1 MKILMSAF
9 ACCPGKGSE
18 EGVGW
23 NWAVQAARQGHEVSV
38 LTQVCDRAAIMAELA
53 KGELPEGLKFDF
65 LMPPWLAA
73 PRKISQKLGMGGMSD
88 HLTHLAWQ
96 FAVLGHV
103 RKHYRMADFD
113 IVHHITYGGI
123 RHPTLLG
130 RLALPLVLG
139 PLGGG
144 ERAPYRLR
152 KSFHWRGWLYDLLR
166 DLHTW
171 SLKFDP
177 VTRLACADALAIYVE
192 TPQSKTALP
201 RRHHHK
207 MSVHTE
213 IGTHQPASQQPSPPR
228 RAEGPLRLIY
238 AGRFL
243 YWKGMNMGLRAVAE
257 ARARGVDVRLTMVGS
272 GPDEGEWRRL
282 AGELGLEDAVDWRG
296 WVPQSELIDLYRSH
310 DALLF
315 PSLHDSS
322 GNVVLEAFVNGVP
335 VICLGLGGPAEMTNA
350 SCGIVVPVEARSA
363 EDCVSGLAKA
373 IEDLNASADLRERLS
388 QGARAQAHRYR
399 WASVVRSLYSD
410 VEHRLRGVAPAPN
423 RLPQP
428 LRLEQ

>member
-23 NWAVQAARQGHEVSV
+23 NWAVQAASQGHEVAV
-38 LTQVCDRAAIMAELA
+38 LTQTCDRRAIEAEIA
-53 KGELPEGLKFDF
+53 KGQLPEGLSFDF
-65 LMPPWLAA
+65 LMPAWPAA
-73 PRKISQKLGMGGMSD
+73 LRKVSLKLGMGGMSD

-96 FAVLGHV
+96 FAVPGHV
-103 RKHYRMADFD
+103 RKHYRQADFD

-152 KSFHWRGWLYDLLR
+152 RSYHWRGWLYDLLR
-166 DLHTW
+166 DIHTW
-171 SLKFDP
+171 SLKLDP
-177 VTRLACADALAIYVE
+177 ITRLACADAPAIYVE
-192 TPQSKTALP
+192 TPQSKSALP

-207 MSVHTE
+207 ISVHTE
-213 IGTHQPASQQPSPPR
+213 IGTHQLNSPPPSPPR
-228 RAEGPLRLIY
+228 RAGGPLRLIY

-272 GPDEGEWRRL
+272 GPDEGAWRRL
-282 AGELGLEDAVDWRG
+282 AGELGLGDTVDWRG
-296 WVPQSELIDLYRSH
+296 WVPQSELIELYRSH

-322 GNVVLEAFVNGVP
+322 GNVVLEAFVNAVP
-335 VICLGLGGPAEMTNA
+335 VICLDLGGPAEMTDA
-350 SCGIVVPVEARSA
+350 SCGMVVPVEGRSV
-363 EDCVSGLAKA
+363 EDCVGGLAGA
-373 IEDLNASADLRERLS
+373 IEAMNASADFRERLS
-388 QGARAQAHRYR
+388 RGAHAQARRYR
-399 WASVVRSLYSD
+399 WADVVRALYGD
-410 VEHRLRGVAPAPN
+410 VEHRLRNEAPVP
-423 RLPQP
+423 RRVPRP
-428 LRLEQ
+428 LQLEQ